1 MEYYRH
7 TRHIVCVRATK
18 FTCYKCMPQEKECDE
33 MEEKEFLTDSVYAGE
48 IRKNG
53 GMTPAAED
61 YLEMICRLAK
71 SGEEGDAEVLRPVR
85 IGELA
90 EKLHVSPSSA
100 SRMAQ
105 AMALRGYIDFK
116 RYGFITLTTTGQE
129 TGEYLIRRHA
139 VVTRFLEWLRGDPDG
154 FGEAERIEHHL
165 SRVTVEAMERKL
177 GGM

>member
-1 MEYYRH
+1 M
-7 TRHIVCVRATK
+7 A
-18 FTCYKCMPQEKECDE
+18 
-33 MEEKEFLTDSVYAGE
+33 EKEFLTDSGYAGE

-61 YLEMICRLAK
+61 YLEMICRLAH
-71 SGEEGDAEVLRPVR
+71 SDEAGENGALRPVR

-105 AMALRGYIDFK
+105 TMALRGYIDFK
-116 RYGFITLTTTGQE
+116 RYGFITLTAEGQE
-129 TGEYLIRRHA
+129 TGEYLIRRHT
-139 VVTRFLEWLRGDPDG
+139 VVMRFLEWLREDPDG

-165 SRVTVEAMERKL
+165 SRQTVEAMEKKMAAY
-177 GGM
+177 GIKK

>member
-1 MEYYRH
+1 
-7 TRHIVCVRATK
+7 
-18 FTCYKCMPQEKECDE
+18 
-33 MEEKEFLTDSVYAGE
+33 MEEKEFLTDSGYAGE

-61 YLEMICRLAK
+61 YLEMICRLATTVE
-71 SGEEGDAEVLRPVR
+71 GEAGYTDTPRPVR

-116 RYGFITLTTTGQE
+116 RYGFITLTASGQE
-129 TGEYLIRRHA
+129 TGEYLIRRHT
-139 VVTRFLEWLRGDPDG
+139 VVMRFLEWLRGDPDG

-165 SRVTVEAMERKL
+165 SRKTVEAIERKM
-177 GGM
+177 GGKIIP

>member
-1 MEYYRH
+1 M
-7 TRHIVCVRATK
+7 A
-18 FTCYKCMPQEKECDE
+18 
-33 MEEKEFLTDSVYAGE
+33 EKEFLTDSGYAGE

-53 GMTPAAED
+53 GMSPAAED

-71 SGEEGDAEVLRPVR
+71 SGEEGDANALRPVR

-90 EKLHVSPSSA
+90 ETLHVSPSSA

-116 RYGFITLTTTGQE
+116 RYGFIMLTAEGKE

-139 VVTRFLEWLRGDPDG
+139 VVMRFLEWLRDDSDG

-165 SRVTVEAMERKL
+165 SRKTVEAMERKM
-177 GGM
+177 GEGTIP

>member
-1 MEYYRH
+1 M
-7 TRHIVCVRATK
+7 A
-18 FTCYKCMPQEKECDE
+18 
-33 MEEKEFLTDSVYAGE
+33 EKEFLTDNGYAGE

-61 YLEMICRLAK
+61 YLEMICRLATTAEGE
-71 SGEEGDAEVLRPVR
+71 SGHTDTPRPVR

-105 AMALRGYIDFK
+105 TMALRGYIDFK
-116 RYGFITLTTTGQE
+116 RYGFILLTAAGQE
-129 TGEYLIRRHA
+129 TGEYLIRRHT
-139 VVTRFLEWLRGDPDG
+139 VVTRFLEWLREDTDG

-165 SRVTVEAMERKL
+165 SRKTVEAMERKL
-177 GGM
+177 GGCVRE